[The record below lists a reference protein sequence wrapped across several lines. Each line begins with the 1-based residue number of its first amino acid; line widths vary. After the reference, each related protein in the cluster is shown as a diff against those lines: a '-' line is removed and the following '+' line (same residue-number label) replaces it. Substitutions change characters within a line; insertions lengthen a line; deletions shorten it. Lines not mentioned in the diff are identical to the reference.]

1 MMAPAKALAIVE
13 LRRKRLTQA
22 RIAQA
27 LGVAARTFS
36 RVLARA
42 GLSRLADLERAEPLL
57 AMMGVADAV
66 IGISADV
73 VRVMALAFPAQLIL
87 IAASNFLEGISHPRR
102 VMVVNLMTL
111 PLNALPARCDGVL
124 RATGRDDQ
132 ATAH

>member
-42 GLSRLADLERAEPLL
+42 GLSRLADLERAEP
-57 AMMGVADAV
+57 AVAFFEFRP
-66 IGISADV
+66 GNISATL
-73 VRVMALAFPAQLIL
+73 VRNLDEPDLWAIQTTWENVGSYRRAYNGYEAKMVLVTLMSEALDEPSAYLDPAEVGDNL
-87 IAASNFLEGISHPRR
+87 PR
-102 VMVVNLMTL
+102 
-111 PLNALPARCDGVL
+111 GE
-124 RATGRDDQ
+124 
-132 ATAH
+132 